1 MKNTVMYE
9 TIVTKAEALGEDIF
23 VFASEDAIRLTVND
37 FEGFNADWEEVMR
50 DLDNPQGVQELLG
63 YIATNALESDTDTLY
78 KRYEFEGFSVIVGY
92 GSYDI

>member
-1 MKNTVMYE
+1 MYE
-9 TIVTKAEALGEDIF
+9 EIVARAEALGEDIF
-23 VFASEDAIRLTVND
+23 VATSENAIYLTVND

-50 DLDNPQGVQELLG
+50 DLDNEQGVQELLG
-63 YIATNALESDTDTLY
+63 YVATNALEADTDTLY